1 MRKAKWSKLFF
12 AMMLALLL
20 ALVACSQDSDGDAN
34 NNNNNNNNDDNA
46 NAAENDDNNN
56 NNNDGDEAA
65 FTNPQAD
72 EDGLYDVEDFS
83 SAAANTEEGIDGGD
97 LTYAI
102 VSDSPFAGTLNRN
115 FYSGTYDDEILDWID
130 EGLLS
135 IDEDFIFTDDGIA
148 SFEYDEDEKTIT
160 FEIEEGVKWSD
171 GEDLT
176 ADDWKLAYEVIA
188 HPGYDGPRY
197 DSTLQNVE
205 GMAEFHDDVEG
216 NEDDGYETI
225 AEYREDHD
233 DTVSGVEVVDDHT
246 LKVSYIDFTPSLLAG
261 GIWTYA
267 MPMHIFEDMPVEDM
281 DSSDEVRKEP
291 VGLGPYKVESIVEG
305 ESVVLSPNEHYWRG
319 EPGLDEVTLK
329 VVADANVVQELENG
343 SVDIATF
350 PSDKYPDNDDMSN
363 VQFLGRVDLSYT
375 YIGFK
380 LGTWDKEEGEVAP
393 DSDMKMSD
401 HDLREAMWYAVDN
414 DAIGEQFYNG
424 LRWNATTLITPTHE
438 SFHADDVDSPT
449 YDLDKA
455 NELLD
460 DAGYEWADGEDY
472 RTDKDGEELVIN
484 FASMEGGDIAE
495 PLAKY
500 YIQAWEEVGLNV
512 ELLDG
517 RLQEFEVFYD
527 RVGETG
533 DDDEEVDIFQ
543 GAWGVASDVDPSG
556 LYGSEA
562 IFNFPRYQSDEND
575 ELLEEGLSVDSFDIE
590 HRQDVY
596 KEWQELMVEDIPV
609 FPTLYRSGIV
619 AVNKRVSN
627 YDIAYGT
634 DVELYELGV
643 TEEEPEVD

>member
-1 MRKAKWSKLFF
+1 MNKATWRKLFF
-12 AMMLALLL
+12 AMMLVLLL
-20 ALVACSQDSDGDAN
+20 ALVACSEDSNVNGN
-34 NNNNNNNNDDNA
+34 NNGNNDDNA
-46 NAAENDDNNN
+46 DAAENNDDNN
-56 NNNDGDEAA
+56 DGDGAA

-72 EDGLYDVEDFS
+72 EDGMYDVEDFP

-115 FYSGTYDDEILDWID
+115 FYSGTYDDEILEWID
-130 EGLLS
+130 ESLLS

-171 GEDLT
+171 GEELT

-197 DSTLQNVE
+197 DSTLQNVV
-205 GMAEFHDDVEG
+205 GMKEYHDDVEG

-225 AEYREDHD
+225 AEYREEHD
-233 DTVSGVEVVDDHT
+233 DTVSGVEVIDDHT
-246 LKVSYIDFTPSLLAG
+246 LKVTYEEFTPSLLAG

-267 MPMHIFEDMPVEDM
+267 MPTHIFEDMPVEDM
-281 DSSDEVRKEP
+281 DSSDEVRKNP

-343 SVDIATF
+343 SVDIASF

-380 LGTWDKEEGEVAP
+380 LGTWDKENGEVAP
-393 DSDMKMSD
+393 DPDMKMSD

-414 DAIGEQFYNG
+414 DAVGEQFYNG
-424 LRWNATTLITPTHE
+424 LRWNGNTLIPPSHVN
-438 SFHADDVDSPT
+438 FHADDVEAPT
-449 YDLDKA
+449 YDPDKA
-455 NELLD
+455 NEILD
-460 DAGYEWADGEDY
+460 EAGYEWADGEDY

-484 FASMEGGDIAE
+484 FASMDGGDIAE

-533 DDDEEVDIFQ
+533 DDDEEVDIYQ

-556 LYGSEA
+556 LYGPEA

-575 ELLEEGLSVDSFDIE
+575 ELLEEGLSVDSFDLE

-609 FPTLYRSGIV
+609 FPTLYRSGLV

-643 TEEEPEVD
+643 TEEESAVD

>member
-1 MRKAKWSKLFF
+1 MNKATWRKLFF
-12 AMMLALLL
+12 AMMLVLLL
-20 ALVACSQDSDGDAN
+20 ALVACSEDSDGNGN
-34 NNNNNNNNDDNA
+34 NNGNNDDNA
-46 NAAENDDNNN
+46 DAAENNDDNNGG
-56 NNNDGDEAA
+56 DGAA

-72 EDGLYDVEDFS
+72 EDGMYDVEDFP

-115 FYSGTYDDEILDWID
+115 FYSGTYDDEILEWID
-130 EGLLS
+130 ESLLS

-171 GEDLT
+171 GEELT

-197 DSTLQNVE
+197 DSTLQNVV
-205 GMAEFHDDVEG
+205 GMKEYHDDVEG

-225 AEYREDHD
+225 AEYREEHD
-233 DTVSGVEVVDDHT
+233 DTVSGVEVIDDHT
-246 LKVSYIDFTPSLLAG
+246 LKVTYEEFTPSLLAG

-267 MPMHIFEDMPVEDM
+267 MPTHIFEDMPVEDM
-281 DSSDEVRKEP
+281 DSSDEVRKNP

-343 SVDIATF
+343 SVDIASF

-380 LGTWDKEEGEVAP
+380 LGTWDKENGEVAP
-393 DSDMKMSD
+393 DPDMKMSD

-414 DAIGEQFYNG
+414 DAVGEQFYNG
-424 LRWNATTLITPTHE
+424 LRWNGNTLIPPSHVN
-438 SFHADDVDSPT
+438 FHADDVEAPT
-449 YDLDKA
+449 YDPDKA
-455 NELLD
+455 NEILD
-460 DAGYEWADGEDY
+460 EAGYEWADGEDY

-484 FASMEGGDIAE
+484 FASMDGGDIAE

-533 DDDEEVDIFQ
+533 DDDEEVDIYQ

-556 LYGSEA
+556 LYGPEA

-575 ELLEEGLSVDSFDIE
+575 ELLEEGLSVDSFDLE

-609 FPTLYRSGIV
+609 FPTLYRSGLV

-643 TEEEPEVD
+643 TEEEPAVD

>member
-1 MRKAKWSKLFF
+1 MNKATWRKLFF
-12 AMMLALLL
+12 AMMLVLLL
-20 ALVACSQDSDGDAN
+20 ALVACSEDSNVNGN
-34 NNNNNNNNDDNA
+34 NNGNNDDNA
-46 NAAENDDNNN
+46 DAAENNDDNN
-56 NNNDGDEAA
+56 DGDGAA

-72 EDGLYDVEDFS
+72 EDGMYDVEDFP

-115 FYSGTYDDEILDWID
+115 FYSGTYDDEILEWID
-130 EGLLS
+130 ESLLS

-171 GEDLT
+171 GEELT

-197 DSTLQNVE
+197 DSTLQNVV
-205 GMAEFHDDVEG
+205 GMKEYHDDVEG

-225 AEYREDHD
+225 AEYREEHD
-233 DTVSGVEVVDDHT
+233 DTVSGVEVIDDHT
-246 LKVSYIDFTPSLLAG
+246 LKVTYEEFTPSLLAG

-267 MPMHIFEDMPVEDM
+267 MPTHIFEDMPVEDM
-281 DSSDEVRKEP
+281 DSSDEVRKNP

-343 SVDIATF
+343 SVDIASF

-380 LGTWDKEEGEVAP
+380 LGTWDKENGEVAP
-393 DSDMKMSD
+393 DPDMKMSD

-414 DAIGEQFYNG
+414 DAVGEQFYNG
-424 LRWNATTLITPTHE
+424 LRWNGNTLIPPSHVN
-438 SFHADDVDSPT
+438 FHADDVEAPT
-449 YDLDKA
+449 YDPDKA
-455 NELLD
+455 NEILD
-460 DAGYEWADGEDY
+460 EAGYEWADGEDY

-484 FASMEGGDIAE
+484 FASMDGGDIAE

-533 DDDEEVDIFQ
+533 DDDEEVDIYQ

-556 LYGSEA
+556 LYGPEA

-575 ELLEEGLSVDSFDIE
+575 ELLEEGLSVDSFDLE

-609 FPTLYRSGIV
+609 FPTLYRSGLV

-643 TEEEPEVD
+643 TEEEPAVD

>member
-1 MRKAKWSKLFF
+1 MNKATWRKLFF
-12 AMMLALLL
+12 AMMLVLLL
-20 ALVACSQDSDGDAN
+20 ALVACSEDSNVNGN
-34 NNNNNNNNDDNA
+34 NNGNNDDNA
-46 NAAENDDNNN
+46 DAAENNDDNNGG
-56 NNNDGDEAA
+56 DGAA

-72 EDGLYDVEDFS
+72 EDGMYDVEDFP

-115 FYSGTYDDEILDWID
+115 FYSGTYDDEILEWID
-130 EGLLS
+130 ESLLS

-171 GEDLT
+171 GEELT

-197 DSTLQNVE
+197 DSTLQNVV
-205 GMAEFHDDVEG
+205 GMKEYHDDVEG

-225 AEYREDHD
+225 AEYREEHD
-233 DTVSGVEVVDDHT
+233 DTVSGVEVIDDHT
-246 LKVSYIDFTPSLLAG
+246 LKVTYEEFTPSLLAG

-267 MPMHIFEDMPVEDM
+267 MPTHIFEDMPVEDM
-281 DSSDEVRKEP
+281 DSSDEVRKNP

-343 SVDIATF
+343 SVDIASF

-380 LGTWDKEEGEVAP
+380 LGTWDKENGEVAP
-393 DSDMKMSD
+393 DPDMKMSD

-414 DAIGEQFYNG
+414 DAVGEQFYNG
-424 LRWNATTLITPTHE
+424 LRWNGNTLIPPSHVN
-438 SFHADDVDSPT
+438 FHADDVEAPT
-449 YDLDKA
+449 YDPDKA
-455 NELLD
+455 NEILD
-460 DAGYEWADGEDY
+460 EAGYEWADGEDY

-484 FASMEGGDIAE
+484 FASMDGGDIAE

-533 DDDEEVDIFQ
+533 DDDEEVDIYQ

-556 LYGSEA
+556 LYGPEA

-575 ELLEEGLSVDSFDIE
+575 ELLEEGLSVDSFDLE

-609 FPTLYRSGIV
+609 FPTLYRSGLV

-643 TEEEPEVD
+643 TEEEPAVD

>member
-1 MRKAKWSKLFF
+1 MNKATWRKLFF
-12 AMMLALLL
+12 AMMLVLLL
-20 ALVACSQDSDGDAN
+20 ALVACSEDSDGNGN
-34 NNNNNNNNDDNA
+34 NNGNNDDNA
-46 NAAENDDNNN
+46 DAAENNDDNN
-56 NNNDGDEAA
+56 DGDGAA

-72 EDGLYDVEDFS
+72 EDGMYDVEDFP

-171 GEDLT
+171 GEELT

-197 DSTLQNVE
+197 DSTLQNVV
-205 GMAEFHDDVEG
+205 GMKEYHDDVEG

-225 AEYREDHD
+225 AEYREEHD
-233 DTVSGVEVVDDHT
+233 ETVSGVEVIDDHT
-246 LKVSYIDFTPSLLAG
+246 LKVTYEGFTPSLLAG

-267 MPMHIFEDMPVEDM
+267 MPTHIVEDMPVEDI
-281 DSSDEVRKEP
+281 DSSDEVRKNP
-291 VGLGPYKVESIVEG
+291 GGRGPYKVESIVEG

-343 SVDIATF
+343 SVDIASF

-380 LGTWDKEEGEVAP
+380 LGTWDKENGEVAP
-393 DSDMKMSD
+393 DPDMKMSD

-414 DAIGEQFYNG
+414 DAVGEQFYNG
-424 LRWNATTLITPTHE
+424 LRWNGNTLIPPSHVN
-438 SFHADDVDSPT
+438 FHADDVEAPT
-449 YDLDKA
+449 YDPDKA
-455 NELLD
+455 NEILD
-460 DAGYEWADGEDY
+460 EAGYEWADGEDY

-484 FASMEGGDIAE
+484 FASMDGGDIAE

-533 DDDEEVDIFQ
+533 DDDEEVDIYQ

-556 LYGSEA
+556 LYGPEA

-575 ELLEEGLSVDSFDIE
+575 ELLEE
-590 HRQDVY
+590 
-596 KEWQELMVEDIPV
+596 
-609 FPTLYRSGIV
+609 
-619 AVNKRVSN
+619 
-627 YDIAYGT
+627 
-634 DVELYELGV
+634 
-643 TEEEPEVD
+643 

>member
-1 MRKAKWSKLFF
+1 MNKATWRKLFF
-12 AMMLALLL
+12 AMMLVLLL
-20 ALVACSQDSDGDAN
+20 ALVACSEDSNGNGN
-34 NNNNNNNNDDNA
+34 NNGNNDDNA
-46 NAAENDDNNN
+46 DAAENNDDNNGG
-56 NNNDGDEAA
+56 DGAA

-72 EDGLYDVEDFS
+72 EDGMYDVEDFP

-115 FYSGTYDDEILDWID
+115 FYSGTYDDEILEWID
-130 EGLLS
+130 ESLLS

-171 GEDLT
+171 GEELT

-197 DSTLQNVE
+197 DSTLQNVV
-205 GMAEFHDDVEG
+205 GMKEYHDDVEG

-225 AEYREDHD
+225 AEYREEHD
-233 DTVSGVEVVDDHT
+233 DTVSGVEVIDDHT
-246 LKVSYIDFTPSLLAG
+246 LKVTYEEFTPSLLAG

-267 MPMHIFEDMPVEDM
+267 MPTHIFEDMPVEDM
-281 DSSDEVRKEP
+281 DSSDEVRKNP

-343 SVDIATF
+343 SVDIASF

-380 LGTWDKEEGEVAP
+380 LGTWDKENGEVAP
-393 DSDMKMSD
+393 DPDMKMSD

-414 DAIGEQFYNG
+414 DAVGEQFYNG
-424 LRWNATTLITPTHE
+424 LRWNGNTLIPPSHVN
-438 SFHADDVDSPT
+438 FHADDVEAPT
-449 YDLDKA
+449 YDPDKA
-455 NELLD
+455 NEILD
-460 DAGYEWADGEDY
+460 EAGYEWADGEDY

-484 FASMEGGDIAE
+484 FASMDGGDIAE

-533 DDDEEVDIFQ
+533 DDDEEVDIYQ

-556 LYGSEA
+556 LYGPEA

-575 ELLEEGLSVDSFDIE
+575 ELLEEGLSVDSFDLE

-609 FPTLYRSGIV
+609 FPTLYRSGLV

-643 TEEEPEVD
+643 TEEEPAVD

>member
-1 MRKAKWSKLFF
+1 MNKATWRKLFF
-12 AMMLALLL
+12 AMMLVLLL
-20 ALVACSQDSDGDAN
+20 ALVACSEDSNVNGN
-34 NNNNNNNNDDNA
+34 NNGNNDDNA
-46 NAAENDDNNN
+46 DAAENNDDNNGG
-56 NNNDGDEAA
+56 DGAA

-72 EDGLYDVEDFS
+72 EDGMYDVEDFP

-115 FYSGTYDDEILDWID
+115 FYSGTYDDEILEWID
-130 EGLLS
+130 ESLLS

-171 GEDLT
+171 GEELT

-197 DSTLQNVE
+197 DSTLQNVV
-205 GMAEFHDDVEG
+205 GMKEYHDDVEG

-225 AEYREDHD
+225 AEYREEHD
-233 DTVSGVEVVDDHT
+233 DTVSGVEVIDDHT
-246 LKVSYIDFTPSLLAG
+246 LKVTYEEFTPSLLAG

-267 MPMHIFEDMPVEDM
+267 MPTHIFEDMPVEDM
-281 DSSDEVRKEP
+281 DSSDEVRKNP

-343 SVDIATF
+343 SVDIASF

-380 LGTWDKEEGEVAP
+380 LGTWDKENGEVAP
-393 DSDMKMSD
+393 DPDMKMSD

-414 DAIGEQFYNG
+414 DAVGEQFYNG
-424 LRWNATTLITPTHE
+424 LRWNGNTLIPPSHVN
-438 SFHADDVDSPT
+438 FHADDVEAPT
-449 YDLDKA
+449 YDPDKA
-455 NELLD
+455 NEILD
-460 DAGYEWADGEDY
+460 EAGYEWADGEDY

-484 FASMEGGDIAE
+484 FASMDGGDIAE

-533 DDDEEVDIFQ
+533 DDDEEVDIYQ

-556 LYGSEA
+556 LYGPEA

-575 ELLEEGLSVDSFDIE
+575 ELLEEGLSVDSFDLE

-609 FPTLYRSGIV
+609 FPTLYRSGLV

-643 TEEEPEVD
+643 TEEESAVD

>member
-1 MRKAKWSKLFF
+1 MNKATWRKLFF
-12 AMMLALLL
+12 AMMLVLLL
-20 ALVACSQDSDGDAN
+20 ALVACSEDSDGNGN
-34 NNNNNNNNDDNA
+34 NNGNNDDNA
-46 NAAENDDNNN
+46 NAAENNDD
-56 NNNDGDEAA
+56 NNDGDGAA

-72 EDGLYDVEDFS
+72 EDGMYDVEDFP

-115 FYSGTYDDEILDWID
+115 FYSGTYDDEILEWID
-130 EGLLS
+130 ESLLS

-171 GEDLT
+171 GEELT

-197 DSTLQNVE
+197 DSTLQNVV
-205 GMAEFHDDVEG
+205 GMKEYHDDVEG

-225 AEYREDHD
+225 AEYREEHD
-233 DTVSGVEVVDDHT
+233 DTVSGVEVIDDHT
-246 LKVSYIDFTPSLLAG
+246 LKVTYEEFTPSLLAG

-267 MPMHIFEDMPVEDM
+267 MPTHIFEDMPVEDM
-281 DSSDEVRKEP
+281 DSSDEVRKNP

-343 SVDIATF
+343 SVDIASF

-380 LGTWDKEEGEVAP
+380 LGTWDKENGEVAP
-393 DSDMKMSD
+393 DPDMKMSD

-414 DAIGEQFYNG
+414 DAVGEQFYNG
-424 LRWNATTLITPTHE
+424 LRWNGNTLIPPSHVN
-438 SFHADDVDSPT
+438 FHADDVEAPT
-449 YDLDKA
+449 YDPDKA
-455 NELLD
+455 NEILD
-460 DAGYEWADGEDY
+460 EAGYEWADGEDY

-484 FASMEGGDIAE
+484 FASMDGGDIAE

-533 DDDEEVDIFQ
+533 DDDEEVDIYQ

-556 LYGSEA
+556 LYGPEA

-575 ELLEEGLSVDSFDIE
+575 ELLEEGLSVDSFDLE

-609 FPTLYRSGIV
+609 FPTLYRSGLV

-643 TEEEPEVD
+643 TEEEPAVD

>member
-1 MRKAKWSKLFF
+1 MNKATWRKLFF
-12 AMMLALLL
+12 AMMLVLLL
-20 ALVACSQDSDGDAN
+20 ALVACSEDSDGNGN
-34 NNNNNNNNDDNA
+34 NNGNNDDNA
-46 NAAENDDNNN
+46 DAAENNDDNN
-56 NNNDGDEAA
+56 DGDGAA

-72 EDGLYDVEDFS
+72 EDGMYDVEDFP

-115 FYSGTYDDEILDWID
+115 FYSGTYDDEILEWID
-130 EGLLS
+130 ESLLS

-171 GEDLT
+171 GEELT

-197 DSTLQNVE
+197 DSTLQNVV
-205 GMAEFHDDVEG
+205 GMKEYHDDVEG

-225 AEYREDHD
+225 AEYREEHD
-233 DTVSGVEVVDDHT
+233 DTVSGVEVIDDHT
-246 LKVSYIDFTPSLLAG
+246 LKVTYEEFTPSLLAG

-267 MPMHIFEDMPVEDM
+267 MPTHIFEDMPVEDM
-281 DSSDEVRKEP
+281 DSSDEVRKNP

-343 SVDIATF
+343 SVDIASF

-380 LGTWDKEEGEVAP
+380 LGTWDKENGEVAP
-393 DSDMKMSD
+393 DPDMKMSD

-414 DAIGEQFYNG
+414 DAVGEQFYNG
-424 LRWNATTLITPTHE
+424 LRWNGNTLIPPSHVN
-438 SFHADDVDSPT
+438 FHADDVEAPT
-449 YDLDKA
+449 YDPDKA
-455 NELLD
+455 NEILD
-460 DAGYEWADGEDY
+460 EAGYEWADGEDY

-484 FASMEGGDIAE
+484 FASMDGGDIAE

-533 DDDEEVDIFQ
+533 DDDEEVDIYQ

-556 LYGSEA
+556 LYGPEA

-575 ELLEEGLSVDSFDIE
+575 ELLEEGLSVDSFDLE

-609 FPTLYRSGIV
+609 FPTLYRSGLV

-643 TEEEPEVD
+643 TEEEPAVD

>member
-1 MRKAKWSKLFF
+1 MNKATWRKLFF
-12 AMMLALLL
+12 AMMLVLLL
-20 ALVACSQDSDGDAN
+20 ALVACSEDSDGNGN
-34 NNNNNNNNDDNA
+34 NNGNNDDNA
-46 NAAENDDNNN
+46 NAAENNDD
-56 NNNDGDEAA
+56 NNDGDGAA

-72 EDGLYDVEDFS
+72 EDGMYDVEDFP

-115 FYSGTYDDEILDWID
+115 FYSGTYDDEILEWID
-130 EGLLS
+130 ESLLS

-171 GEDLT
+171 GEELT

-197 DSTLQNVE
+197 DSTLQNVV
-205 GMAEFHDDVEG
+205 GMKEYHDDVEG

-225 AEYREDHD
+225 AEYREEHD
-233 DTVSGVEVVDDHT
+233 DTVSGVEVIDDHT
-246 LKVSYIDFTPSLLAG
+246 LKVTYEEFTPSLLAG

-267 MPMHIFEDMPVEDM
+267 MPTHIFEDMPVEDM
-281 DSSDEVRKEP
+281 DSSDEVRKNP

-343 SVDIATF
+343 SVDIASF

-380 LGTWDKEEGEVAP
+380 LGTWDKENGEVAP
-393 DSDMKMSD
+393 DPDMKMSD

-414 DAIGEQFYNG
+414 DAVGEQFYNG
-424 LRWNATTLITPTHE
+424 LRWNGNTLIPPSHVN
-438 SFHADDVDSPT
+438 FHADDVEAPT
-449 YDLDKA
+449 YDPDKA
-455 NELLD
+455 NEILD
-460 DAGYEWADGEDY
+460 EAGYEWADGEDY

-484 FASMEGGDIAE
+484 FASMDGGDIAE

-533 DDDEEVDIFQ
+533 DDDEEVDIYQ

-556 LYGSEA
+556 LYGPEA

-575 ELLEEGLSVDSFDIE
+575 ELLEEGLSVDSFDLE

-609 FPTLYRSGIV
+609 FPTLYRSALV

-643 TEEEPEVD
+643 TEEEPAVD

>member
-1 MRKAKWSKLFF
+1 MNKATWRKLFF
-12 AMMLALLL
+12 AMMLVLLL
-20 ALVACSQDSDGDAN
+20 ALVACSEDSDGNGN
-34 NNNNNNNNDDNA
+34 NNGNNDDNA
-46 NAAENDDNNN
+46 NAAENNDDD
-56 NNNDGDEAA
+56 NNDGDEAA

-72 EDGLYDVEDFS
+72 EDGMYDVEDFP

-115 FYSGTYDDEILDWID
+115 FYSGTYDDEILEWID
-130 EGLLS
+130 ESLLS

-171 GEDLT
+171 GEELT

-197 DSTLQNVE
+197 DSTLQNVV
-205 GMAEFHDDVEG
+205 GMKEYHDDVEG

-225 AEYREDHD
+225 AEYREEHD
-233 DTVSGVEVVDDHT
+233 DTVSGVEVIDDHT
-246 LKVSYIDFTPSLLAG
+246 LKVTYEEFTPSLLAG

-267 MPMHIFEDMPVEDM
+267 MPTHIFEDMPVEDM
-281 DSSDEVRKEP
+281 DSSDEVRKNP

-343 SVDIATF
+343 SVDIASF

-380 LGTWDKEEGEVAP
+380 LGTWDKENGEVAP
-393 DSDMKMSD
+393 DPDMKMSD

-414 DAIGEQFYNG
+414 DAVGEQFYNG
-424 LRWNATTLITPTHE
+424 LRWNGNTLIPPSHVN
-438 SFHADDVDSPT
+438 FHADDVEAPT
-449 YDLDKA
+449 YDPDKA
-455 NELLD
+455 NEILD
-460 DAGYEWADGEDY
+460 EAGYEWADGEDY

-484 FASMEGGDIAE
+484 FASMDGGDIAE

-533 DDDEEVDIFQ
+533 DDDEEVDIYQ

-556 LYGSEA
+556 LYGPEA

-575 ELLEEGLSVDSFDIE
+575 ELLEEGLSVDSFDLE

-609 FPTLYRSGIV
+609 FPTLYRSGLV

-643 TEEEPEVD
+643 TEEEPAVD